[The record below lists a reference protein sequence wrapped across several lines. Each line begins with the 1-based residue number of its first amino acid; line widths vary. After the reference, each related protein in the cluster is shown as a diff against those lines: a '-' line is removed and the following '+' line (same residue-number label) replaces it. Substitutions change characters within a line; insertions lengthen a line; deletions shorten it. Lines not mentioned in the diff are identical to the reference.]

1 MPKSIL
7 INKNTGDFEFN
18 ELNKLDLVTDKE
30 AIEQKI
36 WIRLGINKGEW
47 FLNTNLGIPWHDL
60 LDNNATPEQIR
71 VEVQNALEQEEYVKS
86 IDYVRI
92 EEIDK
97 ENRKLKLSF
106 SVVTDLGEIESTGE
120 VNI

>member
-1 MPKSIL
+1 MKSIF
-7 INKNTGDFEFN
+7 INKDTRDFEFN
-18 ELNKLDLVTDKE
+18 NLNRFELVTNKE
-30 AIEQKI
+30 EIKQRI

-71 VEVQNALEQEEYVKS
+71 AEVQKALEHEEYIKS

-106 SVVTDLGEIESTGE
+106 SVVTDLGEIESTEE
-120 VNI
+120 VAI